1 MKIRLLILMIVGMV
15 AFRGTCAA
23 EVGVPVVVKGTILDT
38 YTGKPC
44 ELAMMF
50 TDEAGEKFKIYPNSS
65 TGKYE
70 QVLKSGMNYTV
81 TFIAYDI
88 LRDPQALNI
97 EFSEVYHEYN
107 FDFKVRRMTPGLEMY
122 NSEVF
127 ESGKANLTADGEKLL
142 QTIAKGMKFSRG
154 AKLDLHVGGASQS
167 LINER
172 ISTIQNIKEIAS
184 LKSRIAFSS
193 GSGSGDDRKL
203 RVVVR
208 EISDPLKKTNT
219 EKKI

>member
-1 MKIRLLILMIVGMV
+1 MKIRILILMILGIVV
-15 AFRGTCAA
+15 FRGTCTA
-23 EVGVPVVVKGTILDT
+23 EVGVPVVVKGTILDI

-50 TDEAGEKFKIYPNSS
+50 TDESGEKFKIYPNSS

-97 EFSEVYHEYN
+97 EFSEEYHEYS
-107 FDFKVRRMTPGLEMY
+107 FDFKVRRMTPGLEMF

-127 ESGKANLTADGEKLL
+127 VSGKANLTADGEKLL

-154 AKLDLHVGGASQS
+154 AKLDLFVGGASQS
-167 LINER
+167 LINDR
-172 ISTIQNIKEIAS
+172 ISTIQKIKEIAS
-184 LKSRIAFSS
+184 LKSRIAFASDS
-193 GSGSGDDRKL
+193 RKGDEQKL

-208 EISDPLKKTNT
+208 EISDPLKKN
-219 EKKI
+219 